1 MGKWGRVGLVGRSRG
16 TQDCC
21 LCQQEQLHLYPE
33 IKEKAQR
40 CIKQELAGLHS
51 HACHRLQVQRFLGSV
66 KEIRKSERE
75 VRNGDLGVSG

>member
-51 HACHRLQVQRFLGSV
+51 HACHRLQVECLYRGSWV
-66 KEIRKSERE
+66 QVSEGDQE
-75 VRNGDLGVSG
+75 V